1 MCVGARK
8 NSELYFVVVV
18 VNYVPFALFG
28 SHVHIL
34 LLKLKK
40 TGLKACSIDFNYS

>member
-8 NSELYFVVVV
+8 NSELYFVVVVV

-40 TGLKACSIDFNYS
+40 KQV